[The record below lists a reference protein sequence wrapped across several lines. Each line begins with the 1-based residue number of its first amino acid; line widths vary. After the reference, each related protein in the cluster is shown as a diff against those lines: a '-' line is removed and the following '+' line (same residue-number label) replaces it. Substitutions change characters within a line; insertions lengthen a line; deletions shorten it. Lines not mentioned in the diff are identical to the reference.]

1 MQPASNTRMKDTAM
15 TEIHPF
21 HGAKIALFLD
31 RQLLVYQRDNKA
43 SIPFPGLWDLPGGGR
58 EGHETPMECVLRE
71 VQEEFGIA
79 LLPSCVSYTRAYF
92 AGHSSA
98 SYFMVG
104 SLTQGEAAAIQFGDE
119 GQQWAW
125 MSLQAFLLHEQVVP
139 HLQARL
145 QDYLTSQ

>member
-1 MQPASNTRMKDTAM
+1 M
-15 TEIHPF
+15 TEMHPF

-58 EGHETPMECVLRE
+58 EGNETPMECVLRE
-71 VQEEFGIA
+71 VREEFGIA
-79 LLPSCVSYTRAYF
+79 LQAHCVRYTRAYF
-92 AGHSSA
+92 AGRRSA

-104 SLTQGEAAAIQFGDE
+104 SLTQGQAADIVFGDE

-125 MSLQAFLLHEQVVP
+125 MSVQAFLSHPQVVP

-145 QDYLTSQ
+145 QDYLASQ

>member
-1 MQPASNTRMKDTAM
+1 MKDTAM

-31 RQLLVYQRDNKA
+31 CQLLVYQRDNKA

-58 EGHETPMECVLRE
+58 EGYETPMECVLRE

-92 AGHSSA
+92 AGRSSA

-125 MSLQAFLLHEQVVP
+125 MSVQTFLSHEQVVP

-145 QDYLTSQ
+145 QDYLASQ